1 MEANQEIKIEKC
13 EKVIPDLP
21 LNPVEVLTGGGGI
34 SLKGGGESTFKVL
47 TSFVGKA
54 FKKAAQGST
63 SFMKKEIVDN
73 LEKNKKIIFPYP
85 TI

>member
-1 MEANQEIKIEKC
+1 MESTQGIKIEKC

-54 FKKAAQGST
+54 FKKAAQGNIS
-63 SFMKKEIVDN
+63 
-73 LEKNKKIIFPYP
+73 LKKITMIY
-85 TI
+85 